1 MTRDTIV
8 ERAILIA
15 LTQRDMSK
23 CSEEHS
29 LYASVCRVLEESSK
43 AFCTFKDKLPILA
56 HEISKSVTPDW
67 CKVESAYSPFCL
79 PDLRKAVADAMRL
92 AKKELRDEG
101 GN

>member
-43 AFCTFKDKLPILA
+43 AFCTFKDDLPLTA
-56 HEISKSVTPDW
+56 HLLSKAVTPDW
-67 CKVESAYSPFCL
+67 CRAESAYSPFGL
-79 PDLRKAVADAMRL
+79 SDLRKAVAGAMRL
-92 AKKELRDEG
+92 AKKELHDE
-101 GN
+101 